1 MKVKYYN
8 IDKEF
13 QRSYKKFNK
22 HFLDFK
28 KTGNLLLGKH
38 LNNFEKKLSNM
49 IGSKHVLGVANGTD
63 ALELSIKSLNPPNNS
78 EIITTS
84 NTFVST
90 VNSIINVGCKPV
102 FADID
107 TNYNIDPNKIENHI
121 NKKTFAIMPVHL
133 NGLPACMNKI
143 RKISKKYN
151 LHIIEDAAQSIL
163 STYHGKYIGNQKNL
177 ACFSMHPT
185 KNLGVLGDGG
195 FISTNDTA
203 LFKKLKLLRN
213 HGLKDGKSI
222 MVGRNSR
229 LNEINSLVAYLRLD
243 FLKQDT
249 LIKQKIA
256 NFYNQNLTSN
266 VITPRNDCCRDN
278 THAYHRYVVRVPNR
292 DKLIKYLTKNNIE
305 VKVHYPKNIHEYKI
319 FTKYLKN
326 NTNLTNTL
334 NYSKEILSLPC
345 NHFMSIKHAEFVVN
359 KINRYYE
366 SS

>member
-1 MKVKYYN
+1 MKVNYYN

-22 HFLDFK
+22 YFLEFK
-28 KTGNLLLGKH
+28 KSGNLLLGKH
-38 LNNFEKKLSNM
+38 LNNFEKKLSNL

-63 ALELSIKSLNPPNNS
+63 ALELSIKSLNPPYNA

-102 FADID
+102 FVDID
-107 TNYNIDPNKIENHI
+107 TNYNIDPSKIEKHI
-121 NKKTFAIMPVHL
+121 NKNTFAIMPVHL

-195 FISTNDTA
+195 FIATNDTS
-203 LFKKLKLLRN
+203 LFKKISLLRN
-213 HGLKDGKSI
+213 HGLKDGKSLL
-222 MVGRNSR
+222 VGRNSR
-229 LNEINSLVAYLRLD
+229 LNEINSLIAYLRLD
-243 FLKQDT
+243 FLKKDT

-256 NFYNQNLTSN
+256 NFYNQNLKSN
-266 VITPRNDCCRDN
+266 VITPQNNCCRQN
-278 THAYHRYVVRVPNR
+278 THTYHRYVIRAPDR
-292 DKLIKYLTKNNIE
+292 DKLKKYLIKNKIE
-305 VKVHYPKNIHEYKI
+305 VKVHYSKNIHEYKI
-319 FTKYLKN
+319 FRKYLKN
-326 NTNLTNTL
+326 NTNLNNTL
-334 NYSKEILSLPC
+334 RYSKEILSLPC
-345 NHFMSIKHAEFVVN
+345 NHFMSIKQAEFVVN
-359 KINRYYE
+359 KINRYYQ
-366 SS
+366 

>member
-1 MKVKYYN
+1 MKIKYYS

-13 QRSYKKFNK
+13 QRSFKYLNK
-22 HFLDFK
+22 HLTDFK
-28 KTGNLLLGKH
+28 KSGNFLLGKH
-38 LNNFEKKLSNM
+38 LDNFEKKLSN
-49 IGSKHVLGVANGTD
+49 ILGSKHVLGVANGTD
-63 ALELSIKSLNPPNNS
+63 ALELAIKSLNPPTGS

-90 VNSIINVGCKPV
+90 VNSIVNTGCRPV
-102 FADID
+102 FVDID
-107 TNYNIDPNKIENHI
+107 KSFNIDPEKIIKSI

-133 NGLPACMNKI
+133 NGLPACMSKI

-195 FISTNDTA
+195 FISTNDTS
-203 LFKKLKLLRN
+203 LFNKIKLLRN
-213 HGLKDGKSI
+213 HGLKDGNSI
-222 MVGRNSR
+222 IVGRNSR
-229 LNEINSLVAYLRLD
+229 LNEINSLIAYRRLD
-243 FLKQDT
+243 FLKKDT

-256 NFYNQNLTSN
+256 NFYNENLKSN
-266 VITPRNDCCRDN
+266 VITPRNDCCRDKSH
-278 THAYHRYVVRVPNR
+278 TYHRYVVRVPDR
-292 DKLIKYLTKNNIE
+292 DKLIKYLIKNNIE

-319 FTKYLKN
+319 FKKYLKN
-326 NTNLTNTL
+326 NTNLTNTF

-345 NHFMSIKHAEFVVN
+345 NHFMSIKQAEFVVN
-359 KINRYYE
+359 KINKYYE

>member
-1 MKVKYYN
+1 MKVNYYN

-22 HFLDFK
+22 YFLEFK
-28 KTGNLLLGKH
+28 KSGNLLLGKH
-38 LNNFEKKLSNM
+38 LNNFEKKLSNL

-63 ALELSIKSLNPPNNS
+63 ALELSIKSLNPPYNA

-102 FADID
+102 FVDID
-107 TNYNIDPNKIENHI
+107 INYNIDPSKIEKHI
-121 NKKTFAIMPVHL
+121 NKNTFAIMPVHL

-195 FISTNDTA
+195 FIATNDTS
-203 LFKKLKLLRN
+203 LFKKISLLRN
-213 HGLKDGKSI
+213 HGLKDGKSLL
-222 MVGRNSR
+222 VGRNSR
-229 LNEINSLVAYLRLD
+229 LNEINSLIAYLRLD
-243 FLKQDT
+243 FLKKDT

-256 NFYNQNLTSN
+256 NFYNQNLKSN
-266 VITPRNDCCRDN
+266 VITPQNNCCRQN
-278 THAYHRYVVRVPNR
+278 THTYHRYVIRVPDR
-292 DKLIKYLTKNNIE
+292 DKLKKYLIKNNIE
-305 VKVHYPKNIHEYKI
+305 VKVHYSKNIHEYKI
-319 FTKYLKN
+319 FRKYLKN
-326 NTNLTNTL
+326 NTNLNNTL
-334 NYSKEILSLPC
+334 RYSKEILSLPC
-345 NHFMSIKHAEFVVN
+345 NHFMSIKQAEFVVN
-359 KINRYYE
+359 KINRYYQ
-366 SS
+366 